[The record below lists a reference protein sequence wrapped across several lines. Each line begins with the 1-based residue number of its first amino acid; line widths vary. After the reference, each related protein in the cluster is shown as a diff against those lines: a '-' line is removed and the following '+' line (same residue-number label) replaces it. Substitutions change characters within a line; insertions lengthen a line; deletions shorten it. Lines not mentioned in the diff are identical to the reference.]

1 MIRSLKSISA
11 AAMLLVSVLVFTSC
25 EGDFNDIFGEW
36 SRPGTVTSISLTST
50 TLTLVVGEADVT
62 LSFTL
67 KPDNA
72 IDKTVTWSSDNTAVA
87 TVDATGRVHA
97 VAEGTA
103 TITAKAGKMTAA
115 CIVTVSAAPSTP
127 GLLDDAFSV
136 SSTKKVRF
144 SQGNLQAVFASAK

>member
-1 MIRSLKSISA
+1 MIRSLRFISA
-11 AAMLLVSVLVFTSC
+11 TAILLVSAHVFTSC
-25 EGDFNDIFGEW
+25 EGAFDDIFGEW

-103 TITAKAGKMTAA
+103 TITATANDDSGVKATCK
-115 CIVTVSAAPSTP
+115 VTVQPIGA
-127 GLLDDAFSV
+127 
-136 SSTKKVRF
+136 
-144 SQGNLQAVFASAK
+144 

>member
-1 MIRSLKSISA
+1 MIRSLRFISA
-11 AAMLLVSVLVFTSC
+11 TAILLVTALVFTSC
-25 EGDFNDIFGEW
+25 EGAFDDIFGEW

-97 VAEGTA
+97 VAVGTA
-103 TITAKAGKMTAA
+103 IITATANDDSGVKATCK
-115 CIVTVSAAPSTP
+115 VTVQPIGA
-127 GLLDDAFSV
+127 
-136 SSTKKVRF
+136 
-144 SQGNLQAVFASAK
+144 